1 MDCFKKSSIFRE
13 ICCGIFTGSKL
24 CIALLYIKDF
34 FSLLKLQQHKFVAG
48 DAMANCHL
56 KMNLNLTKLKSYSV
70 YSKGEKMYEAIP
82 WKINLQIVSLDDY
95 T

>member
-13 ICCGIFTGSKL
+13 ICCGIFTGSKI
-24 CIALLYIKDF
+24 CPSLYQGF
-34 FSLLKLQQHKFVAG
+34 FSLLKLHQHKFVAG
-48 DAMANCHL
+48 DPMANCHL

-70 YSKGEKMYEAIP
+70 YDKEKKMYEAIP